1 MKPSVK
7 RGSGELAQFA
17 EAQSALQ
24 RIAVLVACGAP
35 EIAVFNA
42 AAKELGQLVGADT
55 ANIVRYEA
63 DGTATTVAAW
73 SRSGTLFP
81 VGTNMRLEGR
91 NAAALVSRSGRSAR
105 MDNYADAP
113 GPIAAV
119 VRAKGIRSSAAAPI
133 FVDGRLWGVVI
144 AATTRHELLAQ
155 HAEMRLA
162 DYTELI
168 AIAIASAQARTD
180 LAASRARVVIAVDEA
195 RRRIERDLHDGVQQR
210 LVALALQLREA
221 EASLPP
227 EMSEVREL
235 LSAVT
240 SGLTGTLDDL
250 RQISRGVHPAILSQ
264 DGLRP
269 ALRTLARRSPIAVDL
284 SLDLDGRLPEPIEVA
299 AYYVVAEA
307 LTNATKHAHASLVH
321 VTAAVWAG
329 RLHLSV
335 RDDGVGGA
343 DPARGSGLTGLTDR
357 VEALGGTIMISSP
370 AGQGTHIQVE
380 LPLERCN

>member
-180 LAASRARVVIAVDEA
+180 LAASRA
-195 RRRIERDLHDGVQQR
+195 L
-210 LVALALQLREA
+210 
-221 EASLPP
+221 
-227 EMSEVREL
+227 
-235 LSAVT
+235 
-240 SGLTGTLDDL
+240 
-250 RQISRGVHPAILSQ
+250 
-264 DGLRP
+264 
-269 ALRTLARRSPIAVDL
+269 
-284 SLDLDGRLPEPIEVA
+284 
-299 AYYVVAEA
+299 
-307 LTNATKHAHASLVH
+307 
-321 VTAAVWAG
+321 W
-329 RLHLSV
+329 
-335 RDDGVGGA
+335 
-343 DPARGSGLTGLTDR
+343 
-357 VEALGGTIMISSP
+357 
-370 AGQGTHIQVE
+370 
-380 LPLERCN
+380 